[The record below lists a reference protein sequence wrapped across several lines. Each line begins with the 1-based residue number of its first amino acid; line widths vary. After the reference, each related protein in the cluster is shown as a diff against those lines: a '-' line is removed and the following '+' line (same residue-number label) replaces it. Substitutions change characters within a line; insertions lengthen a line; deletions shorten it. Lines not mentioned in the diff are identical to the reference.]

1 MCWVRFL
8 RHLQKVTVVTVAYA
22 ALWLGK
28 RVLKKI
34 TNVLLLS
41 GALLFHSATFA
52 VDSCGWPD
60 SDALQA
66 VLPVAAE
73 DGSYASG
80 VVVAQNRVL
89 TAAHAIAPGTRVFV
103 GIQDVFRT
111 ARVLLIDTETDLA
124 VLSVDTGSIR
134 PLSIA
139 NQDPRISEQVWAV
152 GFPRAQAKT
161 TSVGVFQ
168 KKMRGAL
175 HTSAPIDSGQSGGG
189 LLSCEGGSYKL
200 AGMLRGYGAYLKGGQ
215 YIKLENHSVSVAA
228 ATIQNFVLQP
238 AIY

>member
-1 MCWVRFL
+1 MLPKSIR
-8 RHLQKVTVVTVAYA
+8 
-22 ALWLGK
+22 
-28 RVLKKI
+28 
-34 TNVLLLS
+34 
-41 GALLFHSATFA
+41 ALLGVCALYLLADTQALAAENCS
-52 VDSCGWPD
+52 WPD
-60 SDALQA
+60 SASLQA

-89 TAAHAIAPGTRVFV
+89 TAAHVIAPDTRVFV
-103 GIQDVFRT
+103 GIADVYRV
-111 ARVLLIDTETDLA
+111 ARVLLIDPETDLA

-134 PLSIA
+134 PLRIA
-139 NQDPRISEQVWAV
+139 SQDPRISEQVWAV

-189 LLSCEGGSYKL
+189 LLSCEGGAYSL
-200 AGMLRGYGAYLKGGQ
+200 AGMLRGYGAYLEGGR
-215 YIKLENHSVSVAA
+215 YVKLENHSVSVAA
-228 ATIQNFVLQP
+228 ATIQNFVQLQSS
-238 AIY
+238 IH